1 VETGVEGQSLT
12 AEDQLFILMQ
22 AGLYLTATRGF
33 SAPEVRICHER
44 AESLCHSLGRRVLL
58 YFTLKSQWRYSLWTD
73 KLAATMEIAKRVH
86 SLAQEQNDSALMIGA
101 CRALAVPL
109 YFLGDFESSRQYAMR
124 GVQIWRS
131 GRIQSHVEDI
141 NAPVVVCLCFRA
153 LSEWQFEE
161 IAPCQVTMTEA
172 ISLAKEL
179 NDMHGLAVALYFA
192 GFLAHFENNHAELE
206 RCASDL
212 IELSTRQTFATFLPL
227 GAILRG
233 WARSASGDTTE
244 GISWIED
251 GIGDYRA
258 TGSILT
264 MPYLLALKAE
274 ALHLANR
281 TSEALEAISEAEVLA
296 ERSEERWWCAE
307 LHRLRG
313 VFLAAMGADE
323 MQIEASFCEAIRI
336 AKDQKS
342 VSLAKRAEA
351 NYAQYRDRKGD
362 R

>member
-1 VETGVEGQSLT
+1 
-12 AEDQLFILMQ
+12 
-22 AGLYLTATRGF
+22 
-33 SAPEVRICHER
+33 
-44 AESLCHSLGRRVLL
+44 VLL

-73 KLAATMEIAKRVH
+73 KLAAAMQIAKRVR
-86 SLAQEQNDSALMIGA
+86 SLAQEQDDSALMIGA

-109 YFLGDFESSRQYAMR
+109 YFLGDFKSSRKYAMR

-131 GRIQSHVEDI
+131 GGVQSHVEDI
-141 NAPVVVCLCFRA
+141 NAPVVICLYFRS
-153 LSEWQFEE
+153 LSEWQFGQ
-161 IAPCQVTMTEA
+161 IAPCRVTMTEA
-172 ISLAKEL
+172 ISL
-179 NDMHGLAVALYFA
+179 
-192 GFLAHFENNHAELE
+192 HAEME
-206 RCASDL
+206 RLASDL

-233 WARSASGDTTE
+233 WARGASGDTTE

-251 GIGDYRA
+251 GIGDYRV

-274 ALHLANR
+274 VLHLANR
-281 TSEALEAISEAEVLA
+281 TSEALDAIKEAEVQV

-313 VFLAAMGADE
+313 VFLTAIGAE
-323 MQIEASFCEAIRI
+323 EAEIEASFCAAIST
-336 AKDQKS
+336 AKQQKS
-342 VSLAKRAEA
+342 ISLEKRAEA
-351 NYAQYRDRKGD
+351 TYAEHRRLRASGTGG